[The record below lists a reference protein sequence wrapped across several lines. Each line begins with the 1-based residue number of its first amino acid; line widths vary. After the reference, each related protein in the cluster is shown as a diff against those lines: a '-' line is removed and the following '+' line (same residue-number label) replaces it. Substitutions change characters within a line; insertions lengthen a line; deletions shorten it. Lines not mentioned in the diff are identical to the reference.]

1 MIEILFIP
9 LIHNNTIATQY
20 SAGIIAA
27 FPAHTTPPD
36 CRVSRLSYRLIGP
49 ITFGVSWER
58 NSRFR
63 VITRENGGRL
73 VKIEELGRHLSDRL
87 GKLICYVVQRLLS

>member
-1 MIEILFIP
+1 MIEILLIP
-9 LIHNNTIATQY
+9 LIHNNTSATQY

-49 ITFGVSWER
+49 ITFGVSGER
-58 NSRFR
+58 NFRFR

-73 VKIEELGRHLSDRL
+73 KIEELGRHLSDRL
-87 GKLICYVVQRLLS
+87 GKLICYVVQSLLS